1 MLNNETIIYRDGELE
16 LPVEV
21 GVDKETV
28 WLNRNQ
34 LAILFDRDVKTI
46 GKHINNA
53 LKEEMDNSVVAKF
66 ATTASDGKIYN
77 VDYYNLD
84 MIISVGYRVKSNRG
98 IAFRKWATSILKE
111 YIVQG
116 YAVNEKRLKA
126 LNRVVEIQSNIIANV
141 LEIDL
146 KEVFSVVQ
154 KYTQAL
160 ELLDNYDHQRVTKPD
175 IIKKTV
181 YQLTYEEC
189 RELIASMSFGL
200 SSAIFGRE
208 KSEGALKGIIDSVY
222 QSAFGEDAYP
232 TVEEKAANL
241 LYFIVKD
248 HPFIDGCK
256 RIAASIFIYFLN
268 QNNLLFRNEEKIIS
282 DSSLVAI
289 TLLLAESKPEEKEIM
304 VNVIM
309 NFLGW

>member
-1 MLNNETIIYRDGELE
+1 MSNNKKDFSII
-16 LPVEV
+16 
-21 GVDKETV
+21 
-28 WLNRNQ
+28 Q
-34 LAILFDRDVKTI
+34 
-46 GKHINNA
+46 
-53 LKEEMDNSVVAKF
+53 
-66 ATTASDGKIYN
+66 
-77 VDYYNLD
+77 
-84 MIISVGYRVKSNRG
+84 
-98 IAFRKWATSILKE
+98 E
-111 YIVQG
+111 YS
-116 YAVNEKRLKA
+116 K
-126 LNRVVEIQSNIIANV
+126 
-141 LEIDL
+141 
-146 KEVFSVVQ
+146 
-154 KYTQAL
+154 AL
-160 ELLDNYDHQRVTKPD
+160 ELLDNYDHQVVTKLEGL
-175 IIKKTV
+175 KKDT

-200 SSAIFGRE
+200 SSTIFGHE

-268 QNNLLFRNEEKIIS
+268 QNNLLFRNGEKIIS

-289 TLLLAESKPEEKEIM
+289 TLLLTESKPEEKEMM
-304 VNVIM
+304 VKLVM

>member
-1 MLNNETIIYRDGELE
+1 MLNNEKNFSII
-16 LPVEV
+16 
-21 GVDKETV
+21 
-28 WLNRNQ
+28 Q
-34 LAILFDRDVKTI
+34 
-46 GKHINNA
+46 
-53 LKEEMDNSVVAKF
+53 
-66 ATTASDGKIYN
+66 
-77 VDYYNLD
+77 
-84 MIISVGYRVKSNRG
+84 
-98 IAFRKWATSILKE
+98 E
-111 YIVQG
+111 YS
-116 YAVNEKRLKA
+116 K
-126 LNRVVEIQSNIIANV
+126 
-141 LEIDL
+141 
-146 KEVFSVVQ
+146 
-154 KYTQAL
+154 AL
-160 ELLDNYDHQRVTKPD
+160 ELLDNYDHQVVTKPEGL
-175 IIKKTV
+175 KKNT

-200 SSAIFGRE
+200 SSTIFGHE

-268 QNNLLFRNEEKIIS
+268 QNNLLFRNGEKIIS

-289 TLLLAESKPEEKEIM
+289 TLLLTESKPEEKEMM
-304 VNVIM
+304 VKLVM